1 VVTSTILTIWRMML
15 LLDRTSL
22 NEFRKIFAGAI
33 DKCSTFSNYLFVATK
48 KVLTNGHPEK
58 IS

>member
-1 VVTSTILTIWRMML
+1 MML